1 MRLRLPLAGA
11 AALALALTGCG
22 GVKPGDLFLVTRTN
36 TSTHSTLTML
46 VNEEGGLH
54 CNGGRELKISDPAL
68 VEARGLQEELHEAA
82 AANRYL
88 PPRAGSV
95 FTYKYREESGTLTFS
110 DNSAGQSGA
119 MHQLQLFILQTAQQ
133 LCGISG

>member
-1 MRLRLPLAGA
+1 MSGRLSLLCAAG
-11 AALALALTGCG
+11 LALALTGCA
-22 GVKPGDLFLVTRTN
+22 GVKPGDLFLLTRTD
-36 TSTHSTLTML
+36 SATHSTLTMR

-82 AANRYL
+82 AANKYL
-88 PPRAGSV
+88 PPRPGSV
-95 FTYKYREESGTLTFS
+95 FTYKYRDESGTLTFS

-119 MHQLQLFILQTAQQ
+119 MHQLQLFVLQTAQQ
-133 LCGISG
+133 VCGISG

>member
-1 MRLRLPLAGA
+1 MSSRLAPLCA
-11 AALALALTGCG
+11 AALALALTGCS
-22 GVKPGDLFLVTRTN
+22 GVKPGDLFLLTRTDS
-36 TSTHSTLTML
+36 STHSTLTMR

-95 FTYKYREESGTLTFS
+95 FTYKYRDESGTLTFS
-110 DNSAGQSGA
+110 DNSSGQSGA
-119 MHQLQLFILQTAQQ
+119 MHQLQLFVLQTAQQ
-133 LCGISG
+133 VCGISG